1 MESLAMRQ
9 ADMEKL
15 YESMIQSLEGDN
27 SKLQA
32 NLEDLHDEL
41 AKLKLE
47 KEKHN
52 KACGTANSVSDSGIG
67 TDSTMVNK
75 SMNTS
80 TDHSTKS
87 TETQELRTS
96 VKSINT
102 DDDQQLVDLRL
113 ELSESKSQVSQ
124 GRQDNEELEQQKC
137 NLLANHKTLNE
148 RLARIES
155 QLEMSQHKLTTLQ
168 AVHEIVLSKNE
179 SLERT
184 VGDSNANIQR
194 ESASHQRIQQQLT
207 VELEKARNNSTT
219 LSAELSSLRQQV
231 MTLQTENAA
240 YRQREVELNSE
251 LTKLTLDRSNLQ
263 GKVNTLN
270 SDIMKQKGQHMAQT
284 LQVKQLEAAKAK
296 LESEADSF
304 KADSLDLFRQVERA
318 RQEKDEL
325 QGELSSLHHKLEHG
339 VNSWQSRLD
348 QQQTESDAVSMV
360 KVVFKSSMVCPL

>member
-1 MESLAMRQ
+1 MSEAQLEALAMRQ

-32 NLEDLHDEL
+32 NLEELHDEL

-47 KEKHN
+47 KEKHH

-67 TDSTMVNK
+67 TDLSTVNK

-80 TDHSTKS
+80 LDHSSKS
-87 TETQELRTS
+87 TETQELKTC
-96 VKSINT
+96 VKSMNT
-102 DDDQQLVDLRL
+102 EEDQELLDLRQQL
-113 ELSESKSQVSQ
+113 SEFKSEILQ
-124 GRQDNEELEQQKC
+124 GKREREDLEQQKC

-148 RLARIES
+148 RLARVES

-179 SLERT
+179 SLEKT
-184 VGDSNANIQR
+184 VGESNIQIQR
-194 ESASHQRIQQQLT
+194 EVSNHQRIQQQMT
-207 VELEKARNNSTT
+207 VELQKAQSSSTN

-231 MTLQTENAA
+231 ATLQAENAA

-251 LTKLTLDRSNLQ
+251 LTKLTLERSNLQ

-270 SDIMKQKGQHMAQT
+270 SDLMKQKGQHMAQS
-284 LQVKQLEAAKAK
+284 LQVKQLEAAKSK
-296 LESEADSF
+296 LESEAEVFKSDSI
-304 KADSLDLFRQVERA
+304 DLYRQVERA

-325 QGELSSLHHKLEHG
+325 QGELSALHHKLEQG

-348 QQQTESDAVSMV
+348 QQQAQSDAVSIR
-360 KVVFKSSMVCPL
+360 